1 MKRPREQ
8 KQARRLANTLGVL
21 AFIFTGIVTAVVFFT
36 EEQLNA
42 MDYVLIVGAPFA
54 LAVVAYFVG
63 LHHDPNASDSV
74 ISRMAA

>member
-1 MKRPREQ
+1 MNGPSEQ
-8 KQARRLANTLGVL
+8 KQARRLANTLAVS
-21 AFIFTGIVTAVVFFT
+21 AFIFTSVVAAVVFFT

-63 LHHDPNASDSV
+63 LRHDPNASD
-74 ISRMAA
+74 